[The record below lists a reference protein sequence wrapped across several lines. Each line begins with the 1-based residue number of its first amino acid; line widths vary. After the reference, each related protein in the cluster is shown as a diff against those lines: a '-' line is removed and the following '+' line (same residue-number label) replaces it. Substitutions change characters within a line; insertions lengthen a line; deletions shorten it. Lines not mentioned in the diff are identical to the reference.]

1 MCTPVT
7 LPAEPSPASAPAW
20 ERAYPG
26 TASQL
31 RLVRAAVRSLLDGCP
46 AADDAV
52 LVVSE
57 LAANA
62 VTHSASGQPGGT
74 LTVRLQHAC
83 GEQVR
88 AEVQDQGSDWDGDL
102 AAAARHPHG
111 LGLVTALSAACGTG
125 RGPGRSRLVWA
136 QIDDRAAGPAS
147 AAGGTA

>member
-1 MCTPVT
+1 
-7 LPAEPSPASAPAW
+7 AW
-20 ERAYPG
+20 ERTYPG
-26 TASQL
+26 AVSQV

-62 VTHSASGQPGGT
+62 IRHSASGAPGGSF
-74 LTVRLQHAC
+74 TVRLRHAC
-83 GEQVR
+83 GDHVR

-102 AAAARHPHG
+102 AASARHPHG
-111 LGLVTALSAACGTG
+111 LGLVMALATACGTG

-136 QIDDRAAGPAS
+136 RV
-147 AAGGTA
+147 